1 LAALIA
7 SAPVTS
13 THDASA
19 SVASAPVASA
29 LIASA
34 PVTSTHN
41 ADTSTHDA
49 LALMQSE
56 DVYLVEAKDEMEDD
70 NEEDAGLDVV
80 ENVTLDMYQWQ

>member
-13 THDASA
+13 THD
-19 SVASAPVASA
+19 ASAPVASA